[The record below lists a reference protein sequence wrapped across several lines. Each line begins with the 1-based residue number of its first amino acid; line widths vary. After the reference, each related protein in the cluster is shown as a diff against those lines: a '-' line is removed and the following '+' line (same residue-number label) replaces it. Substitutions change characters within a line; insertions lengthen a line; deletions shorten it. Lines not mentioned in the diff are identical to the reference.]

1 MNRLNKVKKYFKE
14 NFPDVV
20 IIAIFLFILLV
31 VTSIIFI
38 RKFQYEKDY
47 ISPSDTKQIFY
58 QNKESFQAM
67 QKYICSEQIIKNF
80 SDEKLVIPF
89 DELKDLED
97 SIKPTVKELADSGIR
112 LPVVYL
118 NENENDVSRIS
129 FFMGSTSDGSMQT
142 YLIWYSDSDIKE
154 VPPSDTLIEDNWY
167 IHQFLGA

>member
-1 MNRLNKVKKYFKE
+1 MNKGKIYLKE
-14 NFPDVV
+14 NFPDIV
-20 IIAIFLFILLV
+20 IVFIFLTILLV
-31 VTSIIFI
+31 VMSIIFI
-38 RKFQYEKDY
+38 RKYQYEKDY

-97 SIKPTVKELADSGIR
+97 SIKSTVKELTDSGIR

-118 NENENDVSRIS
+118 NENGNDVSRIS
-129 FFMGSTSDGSMQT
+129 FFMGSTSDGSMET
-142 YLIWYSDSDIKE
+142 YLIWYSYNEIKE
-154 VPPSDTLIEDNWY
+154 VPPNDTLIDNNWY
-167 IHQFLGA
+167 IHQFLGV